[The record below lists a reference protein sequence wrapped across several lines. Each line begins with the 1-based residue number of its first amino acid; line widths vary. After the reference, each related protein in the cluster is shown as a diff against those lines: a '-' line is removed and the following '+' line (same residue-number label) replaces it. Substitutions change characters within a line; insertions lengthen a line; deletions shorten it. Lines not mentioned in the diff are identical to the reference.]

1 MNETMAKKRKLK
13 IMLMAAG
20 IIIVLLAGGLMAM
33 TFLSDREASATSNED
48 ALDVKAMEIETS
60 GDRAEELFSK
70 KVEDTNDTA
79 AVAELLETMGMG
91 EAAGEYTVRI
101 AAEGEEQVMNLTV
114 AGPVQSADREVFDA
128 NMQIMAEQLLALTS
142 GVTKVQWSYPVL
154 TADAREET
162 VTVSLDQAGA
172 GEELGRKVKNLGES
186 AEKVRTLLRIQAGE
200 S

>member
-1 MNETMAKKRKLK
+1 
-13 IMLMAAG
+13 
-20 IIIVLLAGGLMAM
+20 
-33 TFLSDREASATSNED
+33 
-48 ALDVKAMEIETS
+48 
-60 GDRAEELFSK
+60 
-70 KVEDTNDTA
+70 
-79 AVAELLETMGMG
+79 
-91 EAAGEYTVRI
+91 
-101 AAEGEEQVMNLTV
+101 MNLTV

>member
-1 MNETMAKKRKLK
+1 
-13 IMLMAAG
+13 
-20 IIIVLLAGGLMAM
+20 MAM